1 MYVDSQ
7 SREVV
12 RGDSSRPA
20 PWRVWL
26 AVTRPATLPAGAV
39 PVVVGTAVAAATG
52 GWRPVVALTALVAA
66 LGLQIGSNLV
76 NDAADFVRGADDARR
91 IGPARAAQRGWLTPG
106 QLGLGAGVAF
116 TVALLAGAWLAT
128 LGGWPVVAV
137 GVVALLCAIGYTAGP
152 APLGYLGLGEVLV
165 FVFFGPVAVLG
176 TAWLQT
182 GGVSLPA
189 VLASIPVGLLT
200 TAILVVNNLR
210 DRVTD
215 ADAGKRTFAVRFGE
229 RATRR
234 LYAGLVVVALATPV
248 AAAAGGAVPLGW
260 LASLGAL
267 PFAVPCLRALA
278 RLDGAALNPWLGRT
292 ARLLLVHG
300 ALLSLGAAL

>member
-1 MYVDSQ
+1 M
-7 SREVV
+7 
-12 RGDSSRPA
+12 A
-20 PWRVWL
+20 L
-26 AVTRPATLPAGAV
+26 A
-39 PVVVGTAVAAATG
+39 
-52 GWRPVVALTALVAA
+52 ALVAA

-91 IGPARAAQRGWLTPG
+91 LGPARAAQRGWLTPG
-106 QLGLGAGVAF
+106 QLALGAAIAF
-116 TVALLAGAWLAT
+116 AIALLSGAWLAT
-128 LGGWPVVAV
+128 LGGWPVVVV

-152 APLGYLGLGEVLV
+152 APLGYLGLGDVLV
-165 FVFFGPVAVLG
+165 FVFFGPVAVVG

-182 GGVSLPA
+182 GEVTLPA

-210 DRVTD
+210 DRFTD

-234 LYAGLVVVALATPV
+234 LYGALVIGALLTPV
-248 AAAAGGAVPLGW
+248 AAAVSGAVPLGW

-267 PFAVPCLRALA
+267 LFAVPCLRALA

-292 ARLLLVHG
+292 ARLLLAHG
-300 ALLSLGAAL
+300 ALLALGAAL